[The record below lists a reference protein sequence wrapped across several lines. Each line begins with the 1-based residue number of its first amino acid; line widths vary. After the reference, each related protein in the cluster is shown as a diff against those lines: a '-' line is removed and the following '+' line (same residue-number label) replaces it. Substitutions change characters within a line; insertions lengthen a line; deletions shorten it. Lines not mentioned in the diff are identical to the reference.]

1 MNGNFSPGSNPRN
14 NADTG
19 SSDGGQRFY
28 GKYRGIVRNN
38 EDPLGLGRIRAE
50 VAVVYGSKL
59 NWALPCTPYAGSGVG
74 FYAIPPVGA
83 NVWLEFEGGDPN
95 YPIWVGCFWDE
106 GQVPRGPEEL
116 PNPATKIFKT
126 EFIKMVLN
134 DLPEVGGFTLECS
147 PEAVAT
153 PLKMVFNST
162 GIEINAAPAIIKLV
176 TEEGITLEFPPGT
189 ISMTGTAI
197 TSEIP
202 ESTLTLNE
210 GVILINSGDVTVT
223 ATADVAIEAATTK
236 ITSIVNIEGN
246 TNIIGAVEIEG
257 NTNVTGAIEI
267 EGETNIA
274 GALTVEGETNIA
286 GALTAEGGIAILGA
300 GTIDGAPIL

>member
-1 MNGNFSPGSNPRN
+1 MMNGNCSPRSNPTN
-14 NADTG
+14 NADAA

-28 GKYRGIVRNN
+28 GKYRGIVLDN

-59 NWALPCTPYAGSGVG
+59 NWALPCTPYAGPGVG

-106 GQVPRGPEEL
+106 GQVPRSSEEL

-189 ISMTGTAI
+189 ISMTEAAI

-210 GVILINSGDVTVT
+210 EAILINSGDVTVT

-257 NTNVTGAIEI
+257 
-267 EGETNIA
+267 ETNIG
-274 GALTVEGETNIA
+274 GALTVEGETNIV

-300 GTIDGAPIL
+300 GTIDGELII